1 MQNVITE
8 LLTHAQTPVT
18 VLRNPRVSAI
28 LVDSNFEII
37 AKGVHRGKGSPHA
50 EIDLLN
56 QVSGDLSEF
65 ELFVSLEPCNHF
77 GTTAPCSEA
86 IIKRGIKRVTIAS
99 MDINPVSYGGISHL
113 KSAGISVRVLA
124 NQAEFYDLNYRW
136 FESIKLSRPFVSA
149 KLAMSLDGYISKD
162 KTARY
167 QITDQTAMNQVQE
180 LRTQFDSILI
190 GTNTAM
196 VDNPFLTIRNKD
208 ISPKQAPLRV
218 VMGKRELSGN
228 LNIFNNQA
236 PTSQIRTHNPS
247 MVLEQLKA
255 QGINT
260 VLIEGGSTIF
270 AAFLQEDL
278 VDEINL
284 FVSSEIFGEGLQL
297 IPQLLPSEP
306 KREMRIRKVLA
317 WGPDIQIQIQIPRG
331 L

>member
-8 LLTHAQTPVT
+8 LLAHAQTPAT

-28 LVDSNFEII
+28 LVNNKFEII

-65 ELFVSLEPCNHF
+65 ELFISLEPCNHS
-77 GTTAPCSEA
+77 GTTPPCSEA

-99 MDINPVSYGGISHL
+99 LDINPVSHGGISHL
-113 KSAGISVRVLA
+113 KSAGISVRVLG
-124 NQAEFYDLNYRW
+124 NQSEFYDLNFRW
-136 FESIKLSRPFVSA
+136 FESLKLSRPFVSA
-149 KLAMSLDGYISKD
+149 KLAMSLDGYISKNRS
-162 KTARY
+162 ARY
-167 QITDQTAMNQVQE
+167 QITDQMAMNQVQK
-180 LRTQFDSILI
+180 LRSQFDSILI

-196 VDNPFLTIRNKD
+196 VDDPFLTIRNKD
-208 ISPKQAPLRV
+208 ISPEQAPLRV
-218 VMGKRELSGN
+218 VMGKRELSDD

-236 PTSQIRTHNPS
+236 PTSQICTHDPNK
-247 MVLEQLKA
+247 VLEQLRE

-270 AAFLQEDL
+270 TSFFQEDL

-297 IPQLLPSEP
+297 VPQLLPSEP